1 LLHLQNETPHCDV
14 GKTHVQPLQM
24 LLVMAWKDNI
34 EFRSSRIDHVLP
46 RTQKE
51 TLVGLTS
58 NGSST
63 DITKGGDFLAF
74 LAFELFT
81 FGDHFHFLV
90 KDGTFWCFFVERP
103 KLADAADEALSAR
116 EAICAAPLSGTALM
130 R

>member
-1 LLHLQNETPHCDV
+1 
-14 GKTHVQPLQM
+14 M
-24 LLVMAWKDNI
+24 
-34 EFRSSRIDHVLP
+34 P

-63 DITKGGDFLAF
+63 DITNGGDFLAF

-81 FGDHFHFLV
+81 FGDHFRFLV
-90 KDGTFWCFFVERP
+90 EDGTFWCFFVERP
-103 KLADAADEALSAR
+103 KLADAADEALSAT